1 MSKRQ
6 SYRAGFATRDITH
19 LEPGALL
26 MGWAME
32 SNRATGIGTRL
43 LARAMVV
50 TDANGEAV
58 AYACAELAFVD
69 VYLREKVV
77 ERLARTC
84 ASIGLGDHNIML
96 SATHTHS
103 GPAGA
108 SPYLLYNISNPGF
121 SQPLFDHLVEGLA
134 GAIEAAAAALVPAT
148 LRLTTVEI
156 PAAEPVAFNRSLAA
170 YNRNPDVTLRRP
182 NETHLAVDRTMTVL
196 LASSTK
202 GKPLGSLNWFG
213 LHNTSVH
220 FDQGLLHHDNKG
232 VAAALHEAELRAEN
246 PDFVS
251 IFAQASCGDVSPNYR
266 YDSKRG
272 LVIGR
277 FDDDYESAAFAG
289 SVQHKTVATAWAKST
304 EETELL
310 RGPCGGA
317 TVWSDLGNTAVAE
330 RFAEGHAGARTR
342 APRNG
347 LAMLQGTEEGP
358 GPLLAFSPV
367 PKLLNAAA
375 GVRHGL
381 RRRAGRVSTAP
392 SERFGAQFPFMEL
405 GSSGPSPAK
414 VFGLFSMATRLLPQQ
429 LDPTVKRAKALRD
442 KGVLMDSPWVPRR
455 LPVQVMRIGSLA
467 IVAVP
472 LEPSTVAGR
481 RVQKALLEQ
490 LRSEGI
496 STVICNGHANGY
508 AGYMVTPQEYLE
520 QAYEGASTCFGRWTL
535 GAVQTLSAT
544 AAGLLGHK
552 GERSLHHEPI
562 VFDEAFLQAH
572 ASPHAR
578 PSAAP

>member
-1 MSKRQ
+1 MSKRP

-26 MGWAME
+26 MGWAID

-50 TDANGEAV
+50 VDATGEAV

-77 ERLARTC
+77 ERLAHSC
-84 ASIGLGDHNIML
+84 ASLRLGDHNIML

-121 SQPLFDHLVEGLA
+121 SQPLFDHLVDGLA
-134 GAIEAAAAALVPAT
+134 GAIEDAAAALTPAH

-156 PAAEPVAFNRSLAA
+156 PASDPVAFNRSLEA
-170 YNRNPDVTLRRP
+170 YNRNPDVVLRRP
-182 NETHLAVDRTMTVL
+182 HETHLAVDRTMTLL
-196 LASSTK
+196 LATSTK
-202 GKPLGSLNWFG
+202 GRPLGSLNWFG
-213 LHNTSVH
+213 VHNTSVH

-232 VAAALHEAELRAEN
+232 VAAALHEAEMRAQN

-266 YDSKRG
+266 YDSGRG

-289 SVQHKTVATAWAKST
+289 GVQHRAAAEGWAKPDEAT
-304 EETELL
+304 ESL
-310 RGPCGGA
+310 RGGCGGA
-317 TVWSDLGNTAVAE
+317 TVWGDLGNTAVAE
-330 RFAEGHAGARTR
+330 RFAEGHEGARTR

-358 GPLLAFSPV
+358 GPLLGFSQV
-367 PKLLNAAA
+367 PRLLNAAA
-375 GVRHGL
+375 GLRHGL
-381 RRRAGRVSTAP
+381 RRRLGQPPTAA

-405 GSSGPSPAK
+405 GGSDRATQGK
-414 VFGLFSMATRLLPQQ
+414 VFGLFSMATKLLPPQ
-429 LDPTVKRAKALRD
+429 LDPTVKRAKELRD
-442 KGVLMDSPWVPRR
+442 KGVLMASPWVPRR
-455 LPVQVMRIGSLA
+455 LPVQVIRIGSLA
-467 IVAVP
+467 IVGVP

-481 RVQKALLEQ
+481 RVQRALLEQ
-490 LRSEGI
+490 LRNDGI
-496 STVICNGHANGY
+496 TTVICNGHANGY
-508 AGYMVTPQEYLE
+508 AGYMVTPQEYVV

-535 GAVQTLSAT
+535 GAVQTLAAT
-544 AAGLLGHK
+544 AAGLMGQN

-562 VFDEAFLQAH
+562 VFDEAFLAAH

-578 PSAAP
+578 AAAT

>member
-1 MSKRQ
+1 MSKRN

-26 MGWAME
+26 MGWADDR
-32 SNRATGIGTRL
+32 NRATGIGTRL

-50 TDANGEAV
+50 TDPSGEAV

-69 VYLREKVV
+69 VYLREKVI

-84 ASIGLGDHNIML
+84 EALGLGDHNVML

-121 SQPLFDHLVEGLA
+121 SQPLFDHLVDGLA
-134 GAIEAAAAALVPAT
+134 GAIEAAAAALAPAQ

-156 PAAEPVAFNRSLAA
+156 PDAEPVAFNRSLAA
-170 YNRNPDVTLRRP
+170 YNRNPDVMLRRP
-182 NETHLAVDRTMTVL
+182 NETHLAVDRTMTLL
-196 LASSTK
+196 LATSPK

-232 VAAALHEAELRAEN
+232 VAAALHEAEMRAQN

-266 YDSKRG
+266 YDSRRG

-289 SVQHKTVATAWAKST
+289 AVQHRAAAAGWAKST

-310 RGPCGGA
+310 RGPCGAA
-317 TVWSDLGNTAVAE
+317 TVWGDFGNTAVAE
-330 RFAEGHAGARTR
+330 RFAEGHTGARTR
-342 APRNG
+342 SPRNG
-347 LAMLQGTEEGP
+347 LTMLQGTEEGP
-358 GPLLAFSPV
+358 GPLLAFAPV
-367 PKLLNAAA
+367 PRLLNAAA
-375 GVRHGL
+375 GLRHGL
-381 RRRAGRVSTAP
+381 RRRLGRISNAP

-405 GSSGPSPAK
+405 GASGQAPAK
-414 VFGLFSMATRLLPQQ
+414 VFGLFSMATRLLPTQI
-429 LDPTVKRAKALRD
+429 DPTVKRAKELRERGAL
-442 KGVLMDSPWVPRR
+442 MEANWVPRR
-455 LPVQVMRIGSLA
+455 MPVQVMRIGSLA
-467 IVAVP
+467 IVGVP

-508 AGYMVTPQEYLE
+508 AGYAVTPQEYLE

-535 GAVQTLSAT
+535 GAVQTLAAT
-544 AAGLLGHK
+544 AAGLMGQK